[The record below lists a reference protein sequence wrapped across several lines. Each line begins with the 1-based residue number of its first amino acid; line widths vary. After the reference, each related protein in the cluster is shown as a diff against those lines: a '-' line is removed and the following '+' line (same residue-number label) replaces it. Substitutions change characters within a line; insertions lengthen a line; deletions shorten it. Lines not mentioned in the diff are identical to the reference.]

1 MWEAKNANQK
11 HIVLSFVTLLPLV
24 TLSTVVFSPVEELT
38 VWNMVQEWLQT
49 VSLALEGTTAPTLAL
64 LHLEH
69 VVLATSQ

>member
-1 MWEAKNANQK
+1 M
-11 HIVLSFVTLLPLV
+11 

-64 LHLEH
+64 SHLKH